1 MCGRS
6 PAQVSKDQV
15 VPDVDSD
22 QVDRVEGGTV
32 KTVSRH
38 LEMKGEKRNMG
49 SWNNLKMLKT

>member
-1 MCGRS
+1 MSS

-22 QVDRVEGGTV
+22 QIDRVEGGTV
-32 KTVSRH
+32 HTVSCH
-38 LEMKGEKRNMG
+38 LEIKGEERNMG